1 MNEQHMVGTRIIRWV
16 LGLACLGCLLIAS
29 VVAASFA
36 GWGFGER
43 TTAERFRDA
52 IPSLLMSLTWAAVAI
67 AGFRLLVGY
76 RLLSWWLTCA
86 LIIPAYAALHTA
98 DVL

>member
-1 MNEQHMVGTRIIRWV
+1 MNEQHTAGTRIIRWV
-16 LGLACLGCLLIAS
+16 LGLAFLGFFLVAS

-43 TTAERFRDA
+43 TAAERFRDA
-52 IPSLLMSLTWAAVAI
+52 TPSLLMSLLWGAIAI
-67 AGFRLLVGY
+67 AGFRLLAGY
-76 RLLSWWLTCA
+76 RLLSWWLACA
-86 LIIPAYAALHTA
+86 LIIPAYAGLHAA

>member
-1 MNEQHMVGTRIIRWV
+1 MDKQQTVGIRIIRWV
-16 LGLACLGCLLIAS
+16 LGLAFLGFFLIAS

-43 TTAERFRDA
+43 TTAERLQDA
-52 IPSLLMSLTWAAVAI
+52 IPSLLLSLVWGAVAV

-76 RLLSWWLTCA
+76 RLLSWWLTAA
-86 LIIPAYAALHTA
+86 LIIPAWAALHA
-98 DVL
+98 VDVL

>member
-1 MNEQHMVGTRIIRWV
+1 MNEQQTAGTRIIRWV
-16 LGLACLGCLLIAS
+16 LGLPFLGFFLIAS
-29 VVAASFA
+29 VVAAGFA

-43 TTAERFRDA
+43 TAAERLQDA
-52 IPSLLMSLTWAAVAI
+52 IPSLLMSLAWGAVAI
-67 AGFRLLVGY
+67 AGFRLLVGH
-76 RLLSWWLTCA
+76 RLLSWWLACA